1 MLSLADGEDVSPLA
15 LVTADWDPV
24 AVIEPLSLTVS
35 AVFVESVALPVFV
48 PAEPEAFFSGSSTVV
63 VSVDFSSLTSVT
75 SCIDVPLL
83 FCESESPLLQPA

>member
-24 AVIEPLSLTVS
+24 AVIEPLSLTVFD
-35 AVFVESVALPVFV
+35 VFVESVALPVFV
-48 PAEPEAFFSGSSTVV
+48 PAEPEVFLSGSSTVV
-63 VSVDFSSLTSVT
+63 VSVDFSSPASVT

-83 FCESESPLLQPA
+83 F

>member
-15 LVTADWDPV
+15 LVTADRDPV
-24 AVIEPLSLTVS
+24 AVIEPLSLTAS
-35 AVFVESVALPVFV
+35 AVFVELPVFM
-48 PAEPEAFFSGSSTVV
+48 PAESEVFLSGSSTVV

-75 SCIDVPLL
+75 SCIYVPLL